1 MDSDGKRVDGEKGAN
16 AGQNYRQSLPAAHLP
31 QQPFPE
37 WWRAATKTWALVFCS
52 PASGQ
57 LRPAAFKG
65 SVSILIL
72 TYATINHQTFFT
84 I

>member
-37 WWRAATKTWALVFCS
+37 
-52 PASGQ
+52 
-57 LRPAAFKG
+57 
-65 SVSILIL
+65 
-72 TYATINHQTFFT
+72 
-84 I
+84 